1 MTEKTR
7 IPDSLVERTLLLP
20 SLVNLALAA
29 NDRIKYRFAL
39 LKTAQSNAEQP
50 AARISSL
57 RTERLAAGVLGSVLD
72 QAVGGTQKLDSD
84 LYRMLGTPERSIAA
98 RAARQ
103 LRRLFSIALE
113 AMAIQRS
120 ASDAFPI
127 GWATPAGVGVASRPA
142 VFSPEA
148 AQRPGKRDMTPIP
161 VSTEI
166 AIRDVGALTSTGGHT
181 VHAAGVARQMGTVCL
196 VGCNESVV
204 DEVAGSADLGQT
216 TISEGDR
223 ICLNANTGAI
233 YSGSHEII
241 GSRPQ
246 ELIDRISGWGSSAEA
261 GRARSDSA
269 HHEIRAQEDC

>member
-39 LKTAQSNAEQP
+39 LKTAQSHAEQP

-127 GWATPAGVGVASRPA
+127 GWAIPAGVGVASGPV

-148 AQRPGKRDMTPIP
+148 AQRLGKRGMPPIL

-166 AIRDVGALTSTGGHT
+166 ATRDIGGLAVASGILTATGGRT
-181 VHAAGVARQMGTVCL
+181 SHAAVVARQMGKVCL
-196 VGCNESVV
+196 VGCNELVV
-204 DEVAGSADLGQT
+204 DEVGGSASLGQT

-223 ICLNANTGAI
+223 ICLDGNTGAI
-233 YSGSHEII
+233 YSGSPEII
-241 GSRPQ
+241 SSRPQ
-246 ELIDRISGWGSSAEA
+246 ELIDRVNGWGSSAEV
-261 GRARSDSA
+261 G
-269 HHEIRAQEDC
+269 